1 MEEEKV
7 LGVIPNAGL
16 KKGLFKS
23 ESCNL
28 VVTNNRVI
36 VAKFSKDIYKKEAR
50 ERAEETKQEGRGR
63 FKQFL
68 SSASTMTTFY
78 KRYLDMLPEDILK
91 ETPGTFVIEPSTVVK
106 TQLREGRRYRDE
118 DGFEQQNPHSL
129 LIVMPTAKLQF
140 NFSGDIRNARS
151 LFSELFGKV

>member
-1 MEEEKV
+1 MEKEKV

-23 ESCNL
+23 DSCNL
-28 VVTNNRVI
+28 VVTNKRVI

-50 ERAEETKQEGRGR
+50 ERTEKAKQEGRGR

-68 SSASTMTTFY
+68 SSASTMMTFY

-91 ETPGTFVIEPSTVVK
+91 ETPGTFAIDPGTVVK
-106 TQLREGRRYRDE
+106 IQLREGRRYSDE

-129 LIVMPTAKLQF
+129 LIVMPKAKLQF
-140 NFSGDIRNARS
+140 HFSGDIRNARNLLS
-151 LFSELFGKV
+151 GLFGRI

>member
-1 MEEEKV
+1 MEEEKI
-7 LGVIPNAGL
+7 LGVIPYAGL

-28 VVTNNRVI
+28 VVTNKRVI
-36 VAKFSKDIYKKEAR
+36 VAKFSMDVYKKEAQ

-68 SSASTMTTFY
+68 SSANTMATFH

-91 ETPGTFVIEPSTVVK
+91 ETPGTFAIEPSTVVK
-106 TQLREGRRYRDE
+106 IQLKEGRSYRDE
-118 DGFEQQNPHSL
+118 DDFKKQDPHSL
-129 LIVMPTAKLQF
+129 LIVMPEAKLQF
-140 NFSGDIRNARS
+140 NFSGDIGNARS
-151 LFSELFGKV
+151 LLSQLFGKI

>member
-7 LGVIPNAGL
+7 LGVIPHAGL

-28 VVTNNRVI
+28 VVTNKRII
-36 VAKFSKDIYKKEAR
+36 VAKFSNDVYKKEVR
-50 ERAEETKQEGRGR
+50 ERVEETKQEGRGR

-68 SSASTMTTFY
+68 SSAGTMTTFY
-78 KRYLDMLPEDILK
+78 KRYLDVLPEDILK

-106 TQLREGRRYRDE
+106 TQLKEGRRYSDE
-118 DGFEQQNPHSL
+118 DGFKQQNPHSL
-129 LIVMPTAKLQF
+129 LIVMPKAKLQF

-151 LFSELFGKV
+151 LLSDLFGKI

>member
-36 VAKFSKDIYKKEAR
+36 VAKF
-50 ERAEETKQEGRGR
+50 
-63 FKQFL
+63 
-68 SSASTMTTFY
+68 
-78 KRYLDMLPEDILK
+78 YL
-91 ETPGTFVIEPSTVVK
+91 
-106 TQLREGRRYRDE
+106 
-118 DGFEQQNPHSL
+118 
-129 LIVMPTAKLQF
+129 
-140 NFSGDIRNARS
+140 
-151 LFSELFGKV
+151 